1 MERKQG
7 AVFNE
12 RRRAGTADA
21 QARNPIYAEGV
32 MRKEKRGF
40 ARFGRCLGTVVGL
53 ALCSQ
58 LLPAGVARAEE
69 AGDFYHGRTIELVV
83 SSGAGGGYDLNAR
96 LLARHMGRFVPGDPT
111 IVVNNMPGAGGIR
124 ASNYLYNVA
133 PRDGSVIATFS
144 NAMITEPLLGTEAV
158 KFDPAKLS
166 WIGSITSE
174 DATCVA
180 WKTAAVKSWDDLLKH
195 KLIVGTMAPG
205 TTTYVFPMLLKNL
218 FGAQF
223 ELVSGYPDSSAA
235 ILALEHGEVQ
245 SICQTY
251 SSLRSLHA
259 QWFKDG
265 QIVPLVLLGL
275 KRNPDLPD
283 VPAVTELATSDEQK
297 RVLTVILAPTL
308 AGRPFFAPPGVPQDR
323 LAALRAAFDSTMKDA
338 AFLEEAAHLKLE
350 VKPASGQEIETLIG
364 QIYATPPALIAKA
377 RAIVAKK

>member
-1 MERKQG
+1 MSER
-7 AVFNE
+7 E
-12 RRRAGTADA
+12 RGTA
-21 QARNPIYAEGV
+21 RS
-32 MRKEKRGF
+32 
-40 ARFGRCLGTVVGL
+40 GRRLGTVLAL
-53 ALCSQ
+53 ALCAPF
-58 LLPAGVARAEE
+58 LAAGAARADGVA
-69 AGDFYHGRTIELVV
+69 DFYHGRTIELIV

-96 LLARHMGRFVPGDPT
+96 LLARHMGRFIPGEPT

-180 WKTAAVKSWDDLLKH
+180 AKTSDVKKWDDLMQH

-223 ELVSGYPDSSAA
+223 ELISGYPDSSAA

-251 SSLRSLHA
+251 SSLRSLHV

-265 QIVPLVLLGL
+265 TIVPLVLLGL

-283 VPAVTELATSDEQK
+283 VPAVTELASSDEQK
-297 RVLTVILAPTL
+297 QVLTVILAPTL
-308 AGRPFFAPPGVPQDR
+308 AGRPFFAPPAVPGDR

-338 AFLEEAAHLKLE
+338 AFLEEAARLKLE
-350 VKPASGQEIETLIG
+350 VKPAGGQEIETIIG
-364 QIYATPPALIAKA
+364 QIYATPRPLIDKA
-377 RAIVAKK
+377 RALVAQK

>member
-1 MERKQG
+1 MRVVLA
-7 AVFNE
+7 AVLPLLC
-12 RRRAGTADA
+12 APALLSGPAAADD
-21 QARNPIYAEGV
+21 
-32 MRKEKRGF
+32 
-40 ARFGRCLGTVVGL
+40 
-53 ALCSQ
+53 
-58 LLPAGVARAEE
+58 VA
-69 AGDFYHGRTIELVV
+69 DFYRGRTVELVV

-96 LLARHMGRFVPGDPT
+96 VLSRHMGAFIPGNPT

-180 WKTAAVKSWDDLLKH
+180 WKTAAVKRWDDLMKH

-223 ELVSGYPDSSAA
+223 ELISGYPDSSAA

-275 KRNPDLPD
+275 KRNSDLAD
-283 VPAVTELATSDEQK
+283 VPAVTELATTDEQ
-297 RVLTVILAPTL
+297 RQVLTVILAPTL
-308 AGRPFFAPPGVPQDR
+308 AGRPFFAPPTVPADR
-323 LAALRAAFDSTMKDA
+323 LAALRTAFDSTMKDA
-338 AFLEEAAHLKLE
+338 TFLEEAARLKLE
-350 VKPASGQEIETLIG
+350 VKPATGQEIETLVG
-364 QIYATPPALIAKA
+364 QIYATPRELVAKA
-377 RAIVAKK
+377 RALVAQK